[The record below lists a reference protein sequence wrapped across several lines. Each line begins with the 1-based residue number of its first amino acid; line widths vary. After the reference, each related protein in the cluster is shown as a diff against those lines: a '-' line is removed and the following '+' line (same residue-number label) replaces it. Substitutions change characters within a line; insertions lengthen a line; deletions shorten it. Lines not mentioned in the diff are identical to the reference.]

1 MAGFRRQVIPI
12 SDIGLSIV
20 FQIPSGG
27 LYDKLA
33 AKVGG
38 DRWGNIIRV
47 LRRYYSEMAYE
58 INFLA
63 AEMFEEGRKRPNVS
77 TGRLVNALID
87 DRNAFISDDSFFVGV
102 PSFMDHS
109 RAKYWRQI
117 DQGTTVHLGQYLF
130 GVWGSSLSGGRATGA
145 TGEYFLAG
153 PAYTMHKNNGG
164 GDKFQPASTFA
175 GGKIERPRM
184 KQGKHFRGQTAT
196 RGQARP
202 SAAFISKP
210 ITAEHYYHRAYLKYT
225 RTNRPLNLFRAVVA
239 KELGLQTREVGRS
252 WDAIIDQL

>member
-1 MAGFRRQVIPI
+1 MAGFRRVVLPI
-12 SDIGLSIV
+12 SDIGLSVV

-33 AKVGG
+33 AKKSG
-38 DRWGNIIRV
+38 DQWGNITRV
-47 LRRYYSEMAYE
+47 LRRYFDEMARE

-87 DRNAFISDDSFFVGV
+87 ERNVFISEDSFFVGV

-109 RAKYWRQI
+109 QAKYWRQI
-117 DQGTTVHLGQYLF
+117 DQGTTVHLGQYLM
-130 GVWGSSLSGGRATGA
+130 GVWGDSLSGGRATGA
-145 TGEYFLAG
+145 TGEYYLAG
-153 PAYTMHKNNGG
+153 PAYTMHKSSGSGG
-164 GDKFQPASTFA
+164 KFQPASAFT
-175 GGKIERPRM
+175 GGTIERPRM

-196 RGQARP
+196 RSQARP
-202 SAAFISKP
+202 SAAYISKP
-210 ITAEHYYHRAYLKYT
+210 ITAEHYYNRAYLKYT

-239 KELGLQTREVGRS
+239 KELGLSVSQVGRS
-252 WDAIIDQL
+252 WDAVVDQL